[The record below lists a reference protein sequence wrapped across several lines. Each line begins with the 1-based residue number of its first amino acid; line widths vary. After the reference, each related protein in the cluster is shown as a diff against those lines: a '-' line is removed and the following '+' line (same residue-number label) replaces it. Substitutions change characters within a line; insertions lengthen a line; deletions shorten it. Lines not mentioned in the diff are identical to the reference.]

1 MFFWCHCLFFLPS
14 ELFSTS
20 PKRKFLRVRQLTQF
34 FVLCVVILSISVFSD
49 GDGDDGDGDDG
60 DGEWPNWIKNLF
72 KIYVIPIVQKQ

>member
-1 MFFWCHCLFFLPS
+1 ML
-14 ELFSTS
+14 
-20 PKRKFLRVRQLTQF
+20 Q
-34 FVLCVVILSISVFSD
+34 LCVVILSISVFSDGDGDD